1 MPLCPAPPLRETCP
15 RFIRVR
21 ASFLPEAGSYA
32 VVRMCPVPSA
42 RGTPAPALSA
52 VVNLAAVH
60 AHAFVWTR
68 VFTPPGPIAG
78 AEAPGPTAA
87 LSLAEDLP
95 AWPLQQLHGVA
106 RPPAVHGR
114 SGLSASG
121 PVLVT

>member
-1 MPLCPAPPLRETCP
+1 MSARRSRPKRGRMPLSRCVPRSVSPWDTRSRPLGGCESRGHARARLRVDTC
-15 RFIRVR
+15 F
-21 ASFLPEAGSYA
+21 
-32 VVRMCPVPSA
+32 
-42 RGTPAPALSA
+42 
-52 VVNLAAVH
+52 H
-60 AHAFVWTR
+60 
-68 VFTPPGPIAG
+68 PPGPIAG
-78 AEAPGPTAA
+78 AEAPGHTAA